1 MDDPATVPDRMRPVP
16 ADQRIVALDVVRGL
30 AVLGIL
36 GTNIQHFAMFAG
48 TVRNPTLYGNL
59 DGANFWAYALTYTF
73 VYQKFLPIFAMLFG
87 AGILLAADRREVDGT
102 DPAPLHYRRMTVLLL
117 IGMVHAYLIWYGDIL
132 VAYALCGMIVFQFR
146 RLPARVL
153 IVLGAALLAV
163 SPVIRVLFFV
173 VPGILGG
180 GGGNAGIEQVVADDL
195 EAFRGPWLEQLRTRA
210 AYVLEGQTTG
220 FAVVLLWRASG
231 LMAIGMGLYR
241 LGVLTGQR
249 SPRFYATL
257 AGVSLGIAVPV
268 TVLGLTACAL
278 TDWDHFGF
286 WFLADQ
292 IIYWFGIVMSL
303 AWISFVMLACRGGCR
318 SRFGRSLAA
327 VGRLALTNYLAQS
340 LICTFLFY
348 GHGLGLYGSVERAG
362 QLAIVAGIW
371 TVQLVVSPIWLRYFS
386 YGPAEWLWRTLTY
399 GRPADLHVL

>member
-132 VAYALCGMIVFQFR
+132 VAYALCGMVVFQFR

-173 VPGILGG
+173 IPGILGG

-268 TVLGLTACAL
+268 TALGLTACAL

-318 SRFGRSLAA
+318 SWFGRSLAA